1 MTSRD
6 AFQSKLVQIHV
17 HLMWTEYISNLSTPS
32 KIKQLTG
39 NNHKQAFTIRALMLE
54 MY

>member
-32 KIKQLTG
+32 KLTG